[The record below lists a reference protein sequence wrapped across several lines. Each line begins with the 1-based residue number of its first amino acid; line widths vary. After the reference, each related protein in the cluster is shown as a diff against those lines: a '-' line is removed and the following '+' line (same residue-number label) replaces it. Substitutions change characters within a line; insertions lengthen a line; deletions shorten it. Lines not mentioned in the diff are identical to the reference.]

1 MEQQE
6 NKQKKPV
13 YRYEP
18 GELDKTRKNLGF
30 VEADEAKKMVQVL
43 GGEIGLEKSAPVD
56 EKAIRKVRSARVSQD
71 LRSGNRPAGRRGE
84 ASDSSGIIVKTT
96 TRPTAATPTAGTIV
110 RKDIL
115 PRLDNKTRSKMEK
128 LMMLSEYGIKTNYG
142 IFNFLNGFRKN
153 GYDSISEQFASIT
166 LEAYISRM
174 SSFQGNVVKLI
185 ALAPKPIQEKI
196 AQNSAPQYKM
206 LKVIGNW
213 SMHALEAMYKN
224 LMRNPSNITVST
236 LVPLTRVMYKYLL
249 TVYFLGEQN
258 FIDLLKKV
266 YGEINTYPKAQKEM
280 LIALVQGITADWMY
294 VYNRISRGMY
304 PLLLR
309 MCSNEMYEFSELF
322 SKHLGKVFNFLGITK
337 YDIVLMEK
345 SSQEDDEGAAEDDE
359 GEEEEAAAKQEFQ
372 GADMGLKIL
381 NQIFPG
387 AGWLSLESMPDM
399 YPFYQPLYHFQDGFN
414 LISPENPLQVTMI
427 LVKLIEDL
435 FEGCRHLMFEVDKT
449 KSQGRGESNLSPD
462 YLSSI
467 INDWSEYREIVFEKL
482 YLPNLRDFVNN
493 LYAQRDFLRNQYG
506 KRLMSSLQWHI
517 YYNFLPYMR
526 FEQLLLDKPSNESK
540 IRPLPYRVSVL
551 VDELARIISAADASA
566 NNGSEFAEVS
576 NIFSPYKFSL
586 PNVVSQRLNVLLGST
601 RQKQSPR
608 ATNLTLLKYTYAVA
622 SVLDWWINCK
632 TSPAYNGAKV
642 PVCRISPDDG
652 RPVFSIPERDDQNLL
667 FARSLKAQ
675 GAKQPEGEAKAQDK
689 AKSPEAEGKT
699 QGEATRPEGEVKAQ
713 EAGKTE

>member
-1 MEQQE
+1 MDQQE
-6 NKQKKPV
+6 NKSKKPV

-30 VEADEAKKMVQVL
+30 VGDDEAKKMVQVL

-71 LRSGNRPAGRRGE
+71 LRSGTRPAGRRGE
-84 ASDSSGIIVKTT
+84 GGDAQNIVVKTT
-96 TRPTAATPTAGTIV
+96 TPPPAATQTAGTIV
-110 RKDIL
+110 RKEIL
-115 PRLDNKTRSKMEK
+115 PRLDSKTRSKMEK

-142 IFNFLNGFRKN
+142 IFNFLNGLRKN
-153 GYDSISEQFASIT
+153 GYDSISDQFASIS

-174 SSFQGNVVKLI
+174 STFQTNVVKLI
-185 ALAPKPIQEKI
+185 AMAPPPIQEKI
-196 AQNSAPQYKM
+196 AQNPAPQYKM
-206 LKVIGNW
+206 LKVIGDW
-213 SMHALEAMYKN
+213 SMHSLDSMYKN
-224 LMRNPSNITVST
+224 LMRNPSNITVSS
-236 LVPLTRVMYKYLL
+236 LVPITRVMYKYLL

-258 FIDLLKKV
+258 FVDMLKKV
-266 YGEINTYPKAQKEM
+266 YGEINAYPKAQKEM

-294 VYNRISRGMY
+294 VYQRIPRGMY

-309 MCSNEMYEFSELF
+309 MCSNEVHDFSELF

-337 YDIVLMEK
+337 YDIVLMDK
-345 SSQEDDEGAAEDDE
+345 SGKKDDENDSNDE
-359 GEEEEAAAKQEFQ
+359 GEEYKAESEKSEAQHEFQ
-372 GADMGLKIL
+372 GAAMGLRVL
-381 NQIFPG
+381 NQLFPG
-387 AGWLSLESMPDM
+387 AGWLSLKELPDM

-414 LISPENPLQVTMI
+414 LISPENPLQITMI
-427 LVKLIEDL
+427 LVKVIEDL
-435 FEGCRHLMFEVDKT
+435 FEGCRHLVFEIDKSR
-449 KSQGRGESNLSPD
+449 SQGRGESNLSPN

-506 KRLMSSLQWHI
+506 KRLMSNLQWYV

-526 FEQLLLDKPSNESK
+526 FEQLVLDKPSNESK
-540 IRPLPYRVSVL
+540 VRPLPSRVSVL
-551 VDELARIISAADASA
+551 VDELARVIAAADASGTA
-566 NNGSEFAEVS
+566 GKEFTEIS
-576 NIFSPYKFSL
+576 NIFAPYKFSL

-632 TSPAYNGAKV
+632 TSPAYEGAKV
-642 PVCRISPDDG
+642 PVCRISADDG

-667 FARSLKAQ
+667 FARSLKTQ
-675 GAKQPEGEAKAQDK
+675 GAKPAEGEARAPQDE
-689 AKSPEAEGKT
+689 AKNSEASEKTPEAGVST
-699 QGEATRPEGEVKAQ
+699 
-713 EAGKTE
+713 

>member
-1 MEQQE
+1 MDQQE
-6 NKQKKPV
+6 NKSKKPV

-30 VEADEAKKMVQVL
+30 VGDDEAKKMVQVL

-56 EKAIRKVRSARVSQD
+56 EKAIRKVRSARVAQD
-71 LRSGNRPAGRRGE
+71 LRSGTRPAGRRGE
-84 ASDSSGIIVKTT
+84 SGDSQNIVVKTT
-96 TRPTAATPTAGTIV
+96 TPPPAATPTAGTIV

-142 IFNFLNGFRKN
+142 IFNFLNGLRKN
-153 GYDSISEQFASIT
+153 GYDSISDQFASIT

-174 SSFQGNVVKLI
+174 STFQTNVVKLI
-185 ALAPKPIQEKI
+185 AMAPPPIQEKI
-196 AQNSAPQYKM
+196 AQNPAPQYKM
-206 LKVIGNW
+206 LKVIGDW
-213 SMHALEAMYKN
+213 SMHSLDSMYKN
-224 LMRNPSNITVST
+224 LMRNPSNITVSS
-236 LVPLTRVMYKYLL
+236 LVPITRVIYKYLL

-258 FIDLLKKV
+258 FVDMLKKV
-266 YGEINTYPKAQKEM
+266 YGEINAYPKAQKEM

-294 VYNRISRGMY
+294 VYQRIPRGMY

-309 MCSNEMYEFSELF
+309 MCSNEVHEFSELF

-337 YDIVLMEK
+337 YDLVLIDK
-345 SSQEDDEGAAEDDE
+345 SAKKDDENTGDDE
-359 GEEEEAAAKQEFQ
+359 DSEEENDQTEDKPEFQ
-372 GADMGLKIL
+372 GAEMGLKVL
-381 NQIFPG
+381 NQLFPG
-387 AGWLSLESMPDM
+387 AGWLSLDGMPDM

-414 LISPENPLQVTMI
+414 LISPENPLQITMI
-427 LVKLIEDL
+427 LVKVIEDL
-435 FEGCRHLMFEVDKT
+435 FEGCRHLVFEIDK
-449 KSQGRGESNLSPD
+449 SRFQGRGESNLSPD

-506 KRLMSSLQWHI
+506 KRLMSNLQWYV

-526 FEQLLLDKPSNESK
+526 FEQLVLDKPSNESK
-540 IRPLPYRVSVL
+540 VRPLPSRVSVL
-551 VDELARIISAADASA
+551 VDELARVIAAADASGC
-566 NNGSEFAEVS
+566 NGKEFSEISNVFA
-576 NIFSPYKFSL
+576 PYKFSL

-642 PVCRISPDDG
+642 PVCRISADDG

-667 FARSLKAQ
+667 FARSLKTQ
-675 GAKQPEGEAKAQDK
+675 GSKASEGEAKSPQDE
-689 AKSPEAEGKT
+689 AKTPEAEVKP
-699 QGEATRPEGEVKAQ
+699 QEEGNKA
-713 EAGKTE
+713 

>member
-1 MEQQE
+1 MDQQE
-6 NKQKKPV
+6 NKSKKPV

-30 VEADEAKKMVQVL
+30 VGDDEAKKMVQVL

-56 EKAIRKVRSARVSQD
+56 EKAIRKVRSARVAQD
-71 LRSGNRPAGRRGE
+71 LRSGTRPAGRRGE
-84 ASDSSGIIVKTT
+84 GGDTQNIVVKTT
-96 TRPTAATPTAGTIV
+96 TPPPVAAPTAGTIV

-142 IFNFLNGFRKN
+142 IFNFLNGLRKN
-153 GYDSISEQFASIT
+153 GYDSISDQFASIT

-174 SSFQGNVVKLI
+174 STFQTNVVKLI
-185 ALAPKPIQEKI
+185 AMAPPPIQEKI
-196 AQNSAPQYKM
+196 AQNPAPQYKM
-206 LKVIGNW
+206 LKVIGDW
-213 SMHALEAMYKN
+213 SMHSLDSMYKN
-224 LMRNPSNITVST
+224 LMRNPSNITVSS
-236 LVPLTRVMYKYLL
+236 LVPITRVIYKYLL

-258 FIDLLKKV
+258 FVDMLKKV
-266 YGEINTYPKAQKEM
+266 YGEINAYPKAQKEM

-294 VYNRISRGMY
+294 VYQRIPRGMY

-309 MCSNEMYEFSELF
+309 MCSNEVHEFSELF

-337 YDIVLMEK
+337 YDIVLMDK
-345 SSQEDDEGAAEDDE
+345 SDKKDDENDSGDE
-359 GEEEEAAAKQEFQ
+359 NSEEENEQGEAQNEFQ
-372 GADMGLKIL
+372 GAEMGLKVL
-381 NQIFPG
+381 NQLFPG
-387 AGWLSLESMPDM
+387 AGWLSLEGMPDM

-414 LISPENPLQVTMI
+414 LISPENPLQITMI
-427 LVKLIEDL
+427 LVKVIEDL
-435 FEGCRHLMFEVDKT
+435 FEGCRHLVFEIE
-449 KSQGRGESNLSPD
+449 KSRFQGRGESNLSPN

-506 KRLMSSLQWHI
+506 KRLMSNLQWYV

-526 FEQLLLDKPSNESK
+526 FEQLVLDKPSNESK
-540 IRPLPYRVSVL
+540 VRPLPSRVSVL
-551 VDELARIISAADASA
+551 VDELARVIAAADAS
-566 NNGSEFAEVS
+566 GTSGKEFTEIS
-576 NIFSPYKFSL
+576 NVFAPYKFSL
-586 PNVVSQRLNVLLGST
+586 PNVVSQHLNVLLGST

-642 PVCRISPDDG
+642 PVCRISADDG
-652 RPVFSIPERDDQNLL
+652 RPVLSIPERDDQNLL
-667 FARSLKAQ
+667 FARSLKTQ
-675 GAKQPEGEAKAQDK
+675 GSKASEGEAKSPQDE
-689 AKSPEAEGKT
+689 AKIPEAEVKP
-699 QGEATRPEGEVKAQ
+699 QEEGNKA
-713 EAGKTE
+713 